1 MDNNFC
7 RQLIISIIKSLIPWG
22 FFKPLKIIIRF
33 RGWSSDYTN
42 WFRKKKSHLCTKT
55 TLTFAYNVMVVTF
68 RYLYCFQVLTV
79 TLWPQVEKARLP
91 TDIPL
96 RGKLKAGPWR
106 KDVLEGHASFCFNF
120 FSAKDICTINFT
132 FFYLIICIWNRVRSV
147 SFSDSR
153 SRDRD
158 ISSIVII
165 HSAA

>member
-1 MDNNFC
+1 MSPINHQYNKIFDT
-7 RQLIISIIKSLIPWG
+7 LG
-22 FFKPLKIIIRF
+22 FFKTFKIIIRF

-42 WFRKKKSHLCTKT
+42 WFLKKKSDLGTKT
-55 TLTFAYNVMVVTF
+55 TMTFAYNVMVVTF
-68 RYLYCFQVLTV
+68 GYLYCFQVLTV

-147 SFSDSR
+147 SFSDSG

-165 HSAA
+165 YSAA

>member
-22 FFKPLKIIIRF
+22 FFKPLKSLSDLGGGHLIILTDF
-33 RGWSSDYTN
+33 G
-42 WFRKKKSHLCTKT
+42 KKKSHPGTKT

-79 TLWPQVEKARLP
+79 ALWPQVEKARLP

-147 SFSDSR
+147 SFSESR